1 MNLHQA
7 FQIFMSYFA
16 VEREKIAAQK
26 VEEIARFEN
35 LDIFLEAEENCKP
48 GEVMYCTVHGFRSLN
63 SECRHLNQFVVTNKG
78 AGFSR
83 ARNLPYIYLP
93 ATECELPQLIV
104 ECPCV
109 QATTAG
115 YAIAVKLPIVVAS
128 RIDEYP
134 EGTMI
139 VCITEDSEA
148 SVDSGYANAVP
159 LPYSRNSVYIQK
171 IDMLDTEYAAMLV
184 DFQRF

>member
-1 MNLHQA
+1 MSLRQA

-26 VEEIARFEN
+26 AEEIAKFEN
-35 LDIFLEAEENCKP
+35 LDIFLEAEEHCQP
-48 GEVMYCTVHGFRSLN
+48 GEVMYCTVHGFRSLDF
-63 SECRHLNQFVVTNKG
+63 ERCHLNQFVVTNKG
-78 AGFSR
+78 IGFSK

-93 ATECELPQLIV
+93 VTKCEPPQLIV
-104 ECPCV
+104 ECPCI
-109 QATTAG
+109 QATAAG
-115 YAIAVKLPIVVAS
+115 YATAIRLPYAIIGK
-128 RIDEYP
+128 IDEYP

-159 LPYSRNSVYIQK
+159 LPFDRDSVYIEK
-171 IDMLDTEYAAMLV
+171 LNMLDTDYAAMLV
-184 DFQRF
+184 NFPRA

>member
-16 VEREKIAAQK
+16 VEREKIAVQK
-26 VEEIARFEN
+26 VEEICKSEN
-35 LDIFLEAEENCKP
+35 LDIFSGVEENCQS
-48 GEVMYCTVHGFRSLN
+48 GEVYYSTLHGFRSLD
-63 SECRHLNQFVVTNKG
+63 SKRRYLNQFVVTNKG
-78 AGFSR
+78 VGFSR

-93 ATECELPQLIV
+93 ATEGEPSKFFV

-115 YAIAVKLPIVVAS
+115 YAQPVKLPYAIAGK
-128 RIDEYP
+128 IDEYP
-134 EGTMI
+134 EGALVI
-139 VCITEDSEA
+139 CIIENNEELSA
-148 SVDSGYANAVP
+148 FGYANAVP
-159 LPYSRNSVYIQK
+159 LPYSPGSVYIQK

-184 DFQRF
+184 DFPRF